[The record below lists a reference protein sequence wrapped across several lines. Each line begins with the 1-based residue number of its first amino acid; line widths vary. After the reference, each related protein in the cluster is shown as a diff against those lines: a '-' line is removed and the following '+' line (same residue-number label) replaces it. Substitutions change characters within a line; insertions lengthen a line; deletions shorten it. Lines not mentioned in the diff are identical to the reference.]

1 MTFGEFIKEKRQ
13 IKGFT
18 LRSFAGRIGI
28 APAYMSDIEKSKRNA
43 PTKEILDKMIEQ
55 LDLPS
60 NEASELY
67 DLAAKSKD
75 AVAQD
80 LKEYLSDI
88 QAARVALRKAKEL
101 NLKDAEWLKII
112 EEISKKN

>member
-18 LRSFAGRIGI
+18 LRSFADKIGI

-43 PTKEILDKMIEQ
+43 PTKEILDKMIDRLGLSSDEI
-55 LDLPS
+55 
-60 NEASELY
+60 SELY

-75 AVAQD
+75 TVAQD
-80 LKEYLSDI
+80 LKEYVSDI
-88 QAARVALRKAKEL
+88 QAVRVALRKAKEL
-101 NLKDAEWLKII
+101 NLKEAEWLKII
-112 EEISKKN
+112 DEISKQN